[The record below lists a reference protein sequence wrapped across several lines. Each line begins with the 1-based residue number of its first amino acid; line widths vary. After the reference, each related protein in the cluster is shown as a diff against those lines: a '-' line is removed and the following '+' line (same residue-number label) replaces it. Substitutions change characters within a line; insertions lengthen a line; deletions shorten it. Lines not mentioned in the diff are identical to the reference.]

1 MRKVYSLLILML
13 FVAFS
18 TNAFAQE
25 ETKEKSE
32 ETKTEEVKTGWN
44 VGALPVVSFDSDM
57 GFQYGAL
64 SSIYHYGDGSRY
76 PEYNHM
82 FYVEASKFTKG
93 GSIFRFAYEGDQL
106 IEGVR
111 LNFDLGYLPDDLAAF
126 YGFNG
131 YESVYNAGWEDPT
144 NVDTYGSRMI
154 YKHKRNLFRTTAD
167 LVGNLGVGKLQWSAG
182 IGYYNFD
189 ISSVDTKKY
198 YDGLDRNDPGFV
210 EADAEDY
217 LPTLED
223 VPGLY
228 ENYVAWGLIPTAD
241 AEGGSMVSLKAGLTY
256 DSRDN
261 RSNPNSGIWTEAGF
275 FYAPGFLGSAD
286 EGFLKFYITHRQY
299 FTIIK
304 NRLTFAYRVG
314 YQSTIA
320 GDAPWYTQNMMIIT
334 ANRSAFSEGLG
345 GSKSIRGVLRNRVV
359 GDGIAYGNFEARFKA
374 VKFKFIK
381 QNFYIGING
390 FLDLGKAIALIPVE
404 DQVDSQSALIL
415 QNLTDVNTLYGTNI
429 TTADYFDFGAEAIHI
444 GYGAGLKIVMNQN
457 FIISVDYGM
466 ASDDRD
472 GSSGM
477 YIGLNYLF

>member
-1 MRKVYSLLILML
+1 MRKIYSLLTLML

-32 ETKTEEVKTGWN
+32 ETKTEEAKTGWN

-131 YESVYNAGWEDPT
+131 YESVYNAGWEDQDDPAY
-144 NVDTYGSRMI
+144 VSRLT

-167 LVGNLGVGKLQWSAG
+167 LVGDLGLGKLQWSAG

-189 ISSVDTKKY
+189 IGSVDIDKY
-198 YDGLDRNDPGFV
+198 NDGVDTTDP
-210 EADAEDY
+210 DY
-217 LPTLED
+217 LPSLTTD
-223 VPGLY
+223 PGLY
-228 ENYVAWGLIPTAD
+228 ENYLAWGLIPTAD

-374 VKFKFIK
+374 VKFKLMN

-390 FLDLGKAIALIPVE
+390 FFDAGKAIALIPVT
-404 DQVDSQSALIL
+404 VPTGIATS
-415 QNLTDVNTLYGTNI
+415 
-429 TTADYFDFGAEAIHI
+429 DYFDIGAEAIHI

>member
-1 MRKVYSLLILML
+1 MKKVYSAFFLLL
-13 FVAFS
+13 FLAF
-18 TNAFAQE
+18 TLNVFAQDE
-25 ETKEKSE
+25 KKEQ
-32 ETKTEEVKTGWN
+32 TEEVKTGWN
-44 VGALPVVSFDSDM
+44 VGALPVISFDSDM

-64 SSIYHYGDGSRY
+64 SSIYNYGDGSRY

-111 LNFDLGYLPDDLAAF
+111 LNFDLGYLPDALAAF

-131 YESVYNAGWEDPT
+131 YESVYNAGWEDQEDPA
-144 NVDTYGSRMI
+144 YRSRMI

-167 LVGNLGVGKLQWSAG
+167 LVGDLGMGKLQWSAG
-182 IGYYNFD
+182 IGYYNFN
-189 ISSVDTKKY
+189 IGSVDIDKY
-198 YDGLDRNDPGFV
+198 NDGVDPT
-210 EADAEDY
+210 DPDY
-217 LPTLED
+217 LPSLTA

-228 ENYVAWGLIPTAD
+228 ENYIAWGLIPANQ
-241 AEGGSMVSLKAGLTY
+241 AEGGSMVTLKAGLTY

-261 RSNPNSGIWTEAGF
+261 RPNPNSGIWTEAGF
-275 FYAPGFLGSAD
+275 SYAPGFLGSHD
-286 EGFLKFYITHRQY
+286 EGFMKFYITHRQY
-299 FTIIK
+299 FTIVK
-304 NRLTFAYRVG
+304 NRLTFAYRLG
-314 YQSTIA
+314 YQNTIA
-320 GDAPWYTQNMMIIT
+320 GETPWYAQNLMVIA

-359 GDGIAYGNFEARFKA
+359 GDGFAYGNFEARFKA
-374 VKFKFIK
+374 VKFKFIN
-381 QNFYIGING
+381 QNFYIGVNG
-390 FLDLGKAIALIPVE
+390 FLDAGKAVALIP
-404 DQVDSQSALIL
+404 
-415 QNLTDVNTLYGTNI
+415 I
-429 TTADYFDFGAEAIHI
+429 TVPTGIPTADYFDIGAEALHI

-466 ASDDRD
+466 AAAAED

>member
-1 MRKVYSLLILML
+1 MLILML
-13 FVAFS
+13 FVVFV

-25 ETKEKSE
+25 ETTEKSD

-64 SSIYHYGDGSRY
+64 SSIYNYGDGSRY
-76 PEYNHM
+76 PEYDHM
-82 FYVEASKFTKG
+82 FYVEASKFTNG

-131 YESVYNAGWEDPT
+131 YESVYNAGWEDQDDPA
-144 NVDTYGSRMI
+144 YRSRMI

-167 LVGNLGVGKLQWSAG
+167 FVGGLGLGKLQWSAG

-189 ISSVDTKKY
+189 IGSVDIDKY
-198 YDGLDRNDPGFV
+198 NDGVDTNDP
-210 EADAEDY
+210 DY
-217 LPTLED
+217 LPSLTD
-223 VPGLY
+223 QPGLY
-228 ENYVAWGLIPTAD
+228 ENYVAWGLIPAAD
-241 AEGGSMVSLKAGLTY
+241 ADGGSMVSLKVGLTY

-261 RSNPNSGIWTEAGF
+261 RSNPNRGIWTEAGF

-299 FTIIK
+299 FTVIK

-314 YQSTIA
+314 YQNTVS

-374 VKFKFIK
+374 VKFKMMN

-390 FLDLGKAIALIPVE
+390 FLDLGKAIALMPVE
-404 DQVDSQSALIL
+404 DQVIAQEANIDQDLGDI
-415 QNLTDVNTLYGTNI
+415 NILYGTNI
-429 TTADYFDFGAEAIHI
+429 TQADYFDFGAEAVHI

-466 ASDDRD
+466 ASAEED

>member
-1 MRKVYSLLILML
+1 MRKIYSLLILML

-131 YESVYNAGWEDPT
+131 YESVYNAGWEDQDDPAY
-144 NVDTYGSRMI
+144 VSRLT

-167 LVGNLGVGKLQWSAG
+167 LVGDLGLGKLQWSAG

-189 ISSVDTKKY
+189 IGSVDIDKY
-198 YDGLDRNDPGFV
+198 NDGVDTTDP
-210 EADAEDY
+210 DY
-217 LPTLED
+217 LPSLTTD
-223 VPGLY
+223 PGLY
-228 ENYVAWGLIPTAD
+228 ENYLAWGLIPTAD

-374 VKFKFIK
+374 VKFKLMN

-390 FLDLGKAIALIPVE
+390 FFDAGKAIALIPVT
-404 DQVDSQSALIL
+404 VPTGIATS
-415 QNLTDVNTLYGTNI
+415 
-429 TTADYFDFGAEAIHI
+429 DYFDIGAEAIHI

>member
-1 MRKVYSLLILML
+1 MKKVSSMLILVL

-18 TNAFAQE
+18 INAFAQE
-25 ETKEKSE
+25 EKKEKKE
-32 ETKTEEVKTGWN
+32 KTEDVKTGWN

-64 SSIYHYGDGSRY
+64 SSIYNYGDGSRY
-76 PEYNHM
+76 PEFNHM

-131 YESVYNAGWEDPT
+131 YESVYNAGWEDQEDPA
-144 NVDTYGSRMI
+144 YLSRMI

-167 LVGNLGVGKLQWSAG
+167 LVGDLGIGKLQWSAG

-189 ISSVDTKKY
+189 IGSVDIAKY
-198 YDGLDRNDPGFV
+198 NDGVDETDP
-210 EADAEDY
+210 DY
-217 LPTLED
+217 LPSLTNE
-223 VPGLY
+223 PGLY
-228 ENYVAWGLIPTAD
+228 ENYIGWGLIPAAQ
-241 AEGGSMVSLKAGLTY
+241 AEGGSMVTLKGGLTY

-261 RSNPNSGIWTEAGF
+261 RPNPNSGIWTEAGF
-275 FYAPGFLGSAD
+275 LFAPGFLSSD
-286 EGFLKFYITHRQY
+286 DNEGFVKFYITHRQY
-299 FTIIK
+299 FTVIK

-314 YQSTIA
+314 YQNTIS
-320 GDAPWYTQNMMIIT
+320 GDAPWYTQNMMVLT

-359 GDGIAYGNFEARFKA
+359 GDGFAYGNFEARLKA
-374 VKFKFIK
+374 VKFKFIN

-390 FLDLGKAIALIPVE
+390 FVDVGKAVALIPM
-404 DQVDSQSALIL
+404 SAPAGI
-415 QNLTDVNTLYGTNI
+415 V
-429 TTADYFDFGAEAIHI
+429 TADYFDIGSEALHL

-466 ASDDRD
+466 AAKAED

>member
-1 MRKVYSLLILML
+1 MKKVSSMLILML
-13 FVAFS
+13 FLAFS
-18 TNAFAQE
+18 TNAIAQE
-25 ETKEKSE
+25 EKKEQAE
-32 ETKTEEVKTGWN
+32 DIKTGWN

-64 SSIYHYGDGSRY
+64 SSIYNYGDGSRY

-131 YESVYNAGWEDPT
+131 YESVYNAGWEDQE
-144 NVDTYGSRMI
+144 DAAYMSRMT

-167 LVGNLGVGKLQWSAG
+167 FVGDLGLGSLQWSAG
-182 IGYYNFD
+182 IGYYNFS
-189 ISSVDTKKY
+189 IGSVDIDKY
-198 YDGLDRNDPGFV
+198 NDGIDATDP
-210 EADAEDY
+210 DY
-217 LPTLED
+217 LQSLTNM
-223 VPGLY
+223 PGLY

-241 AEGGSMVSLKAGLTY
+241 AEGGSMVTLKAGLTY

-261 RSNPNSGIWTEAGF
+261 RPNPNSGIWTEAGF
-275 FYAPGFLGSAD
+275 SYSPAFLGSA
-286 EGFLKFYITHRQY
+286 EQGFVKFYITHRQY
-299 FTIIK
+299 FTVVK
-304 NRLTFAYRVG
+304 NRLTFAYRLG
-314 YQSTIA
+314 FQNTIA
-320 GDAPWYTQNMMIIT
+320 GETPWYAQNMMVIA

-359 GDGIAYGNFEARFKA
+359 GDGFAYGNFEARLKA
-374 VKFKFIK
+374 VKFKFIN

-390 FLDLGKAIALIPVE
+390 FLDLGQAVTLIPIE
-404 DQVDSQSALIL
+404 DQVNA
-415 QNLTDVNTLYGTNI
+415 QNATITEDLNSVNTLYNTNI
-429 TTADYFDFGAEAIHI
+429 TKADYFDFGSESMHI

-466 ASDDRD
+466 AAAAED

>member
-82 FYVEASKFTKG
+82 FYVEASNFTKG

-106 IEGVR
+106 IKGVR
-111 LNFDLGYLPDDLAAF
+111 LNFDLGYLPDAAAAF

-131 YESVYNAGWEDPT
+131 YESVYNVEWEDEE
-144 NVDTYGSRMI
+144 DAAYKSRMI
-154 YKHKRNLFRTTAD
+154 YRHKRNLFRTTAD
-167 LVGNLGVGKLQWSAG
+167 LVGDLGLGKLQWSAG

-189 ISSVDTKKY
+189 IGSVDIAKFN
-198 YDGLDRNDPGFV
+198 DGKDV
-210 EADAEDY
+210 ADQ
-217 LPTLED
+217 LPTTD
-223 VPGLY
+223 VEPGLFEKY
-228 ENYVAWGLIPTAD
+228 KTWGLIPTIQ
-241 AEGGSMVSLKAGLTY
+241 AEGGSMATLKAGLTY

-261 RSNPNSGIWTEAGF
+261 RPNPNSGIWTEVGL
-275 FYAPGFLGSAD
+275 FYAPGFLSSED
-286 EGFLKFYITHRQY
+286 NEGFVKFYITHRQY
-299 FTIIK
+299 FTIVK
-304 NRLTFAYRVG
+304 NRLTFAYRLG
-314 YQSTIA
+314 YQNTIS
-320 GDAPWYTQNMMIIT
+320 GETPWYAQNMMVQT

-345 GSKSIRGVLRNRVV
+345 GSKSLRGVLRNRVV
-359 GDGIAYGNFEARFKA
+359 GDGFAYGNFEARLKA
-374 VKFKFIK
+374 IKFSFIN

-390 FLDLGKAIALIPVE
+390 FLDLGQAVTLIPIAVRVN
-404 DQVDSQSALIL
+404 QLG
-415 QNLTDVNTLYGTNI
+415 DVGYVK
-429 TTADYFDFGAEAIHI
+429 ADYFDIGAEAIHI

>member
-131 YESVYNAGWEDPT
+131 YESVYNVGWEDQDDPAY
-144 NVDTYGSRMI
+144 VSRLT

-167 LVGNLGVGKLQWSAG
+167 LVGDLGLGKLQWSAG

-189 ISSVDTKKY
+189 IGSVDIDKY
-198 YDGLDRNDPGFV
+198 NDGVDTTDP
-210 EADAEDY
+210 DY
-217 LPTLED
+217 LPSLTD
-223 VPGLY
+223 QPGLY

-241 AEGGSMVSLKAGLTY
+241 ADGGSMVSLKAGLTY

-275 FYAPGFLGSAD
+275 FYAPGFMGSAD

-374 VKFKFIK
+374 VKFKLMN

-390 FLDLGKAIALIPVE
+390 FFDAGKAIALIPVT
-404 DQVDSQSALIL
+404 VPTGIATS
-415 QNLTDVNTLYGTNI
+415 
-429 TTADYFDFGAEAIHI
+429 DYFDIGAEAIHI

>member
-1 MRKVYSLLILML
+1 MKRVYSLLILVL
-13 FVAFS
+13 FAVFA

-25 ETKEKSE
+25 ETEKKAEDKKS
-32 ETKTEEVKTGWN
+32 EEVKTGWN
-44 VGALPVVSFDSDM
+44 IGALPVVSYDSDM

-64 SSIYHYGDGSRY
+64 SSIYNYGDGSRY

-111 LNFDLGYLPDDLAAF
+111 LNFDLGYLPDALAAF

-131 YESVYNAGWEDPT
+131 YESVYNAGWEEPENED
-144 NVDTYGSRMI
+144 VYGSRMI

-167 LVGNLGVGKLQWSAG
+167 LVGDLGLGKLQWSAG
-182 IGYYNFD
+182 IGYYNYN
-189 ISSVDTKKY
+189 IGSVDVNKY
-198 YDGLDRNDPGFV
+198 YDGLDKDDPNFV
-210 EADAEDY
+210 YSDDY
-217 LPTLED
+217 LPSLTA

-228 ENYVAWGLIPTAD
+228 ENYKAWGLIPANQ
-241 AEGGSMVSLKAGLTY
+241 AEGGSMVTLKAGLTY

-261 RSNPNSGIWTEAGF
+261 RPNPNSGIWTEAGF
-275 FYAPGFLGSAD
+275 SYTPGFLSSD
-286 EGFLKFYITHRQY
+286 DNDGFLKFYITHRQY
-299 FTIIK
+299 FTVIK

-314 YQSTIA
+314 YQNTIA
-320 GDAPWYTQNMMIIT
+320 GDTPWYAQNMMVIA

-359 GDGIAYGNFEARFKA
+359 GDGFAYGNFEARLKA
-374 VKFKFIK
+374 VKFKFIN

-404 DQVDSQSALIL
+404 DQVDA
-415 QNLTDVNTLYGTNI
+415 QNSVISDDLEAVNTEYGTNI
-429 TTADYFDFGAEAIHI
+429 TSADYFVFNSEAIHI

-457 FIISVDYGM
+457 FIISLDYGM
-466 ASDDRD
+466 AADERD